1 MIQWGVIEKSA
12 NCLQKSRDPNRS
24 YDTGAKTS
32 PISDVEWV
40 DEATDDWTAE
50 AAAAEEAMRAK

>member
-1 MIQWGVIEKSA
+1 MEKSA
-12 NCLQKSRDPNRS
+12 NCLQKSTDPNRS

-32 PISDVEWV
+32 PTSADVEWV
-40 DEATDDWTAE
+40 DVATDDWAAAAA